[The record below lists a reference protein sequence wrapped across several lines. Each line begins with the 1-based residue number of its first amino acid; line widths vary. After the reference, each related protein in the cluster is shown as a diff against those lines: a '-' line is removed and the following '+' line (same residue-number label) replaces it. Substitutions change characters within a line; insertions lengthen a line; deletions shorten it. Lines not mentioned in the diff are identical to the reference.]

1 MFVPRT
7 GAPIERQHM
16 TVKPAKPRTY
26 EPQELKLLFEA
37 LQNMPSYLSKRFV
50 LKNMLG
56 WSEEDL
62 KTNMQM
68 LQEEYTIQKTGQRGY

>member
-1 MFVPRT
+1 
-7 GAPIERQHM
+7 M
-16 TVKPAKPRTY
+16 TTKTTIKSKTY
-26 EPQELKLLFEA
+26 TPEELKMLFEA